1 MFNLETA
8 AEVAAYFLSKNGGSM
23 DKVKLNKLMYLA
35 ERECILSYGTP
46 LTDDLMFSHDLGP
59 ILENSDTFF
68 RNGPKNT
75 YEQEVWSKWFK
86 APDKDS
92 VELSLNT
99 KDFGEDFQ
107 DKFNNLFRTARRI
120 MDKIYTEY
128 GSKTKT
134 HNEVIS
140 LTHSA
145 KVCPKWWRSVH
156 HGEHEITIEKL
167 CSCHGKTV
175 QETKEIIDSIEANR
189 EMSQAMEELAN
200 YGRI

>member
-8 AEVAAYFLSKNGGSM
+8 AEVAAYFLSKHGGSM

-86 APDKDS
+86 TLDKAS
-92 VELSLNT
+92 IEISLNT
-99 KDFGEDFQ
+99 KDFGEAFQ
-107 DKFNNLFRTARRI
+107 DKFNNLFRAARKI
-120 MDKIYTEY
+120 MDQIYSEY
-128 GSKTKT
+128 GDKSHKDI
-134 HNEVIS
+134 VS
-140 LTHSA
+140 LVHSS
-145 KVCPKWWRSVH
+145 KVCPEWRRPVN
-156 HGEHEITIEKL
+156 HGEHEITIENL
-167 CSCHGKTV
+167 CSFHGKTSK
-175 QETKEIIDSIEANR
+175 ETKEIIDSIKVNR

>member
-8 AEVAAYFLSKNGGSM
+8 AEVAAYFLSKNSGSM

-35 ERECILSYGTP
+35 ERECILFYGTP
-46 LTDDLMFSHDLGP
+46 LTDDLMFPHDLGP

-86 APDKDS
+86 APNKDS

-99 KDFGEDFQ
+99 KGFGEDFQ
-107 DKFNNLFRTARRI
+107 DKFNNLFRAARRI

-128 GSKTKT
+128 GSKSQ
-134 HNEVIS
+134 NEVSS

-145 KVCPKWWRSVH
+145 KVSPEWGRSVH
-156 HGEHEITIEKL
+156 HVDHEITIDKL
-167 CSCHGKTV
+167 CSCHG
-175 QETKEIIDSIEANR
+175 
-189 EMSQAMEELAN
+189 
-200 YGRI
+200 